1 MNVSPGETYVDQYYI
16 VNDSLSEIMDT
27 DKAAQWSDST
37 VRQKYGVQDDIGEYH
52 NGEAGRGISLV
63 RYGSQDDFYVSLLE
77 TEYATCAVE
86 NATSTTCQ
94 GRSVPRPD
102 HYAYFYIECGPDQHY
117 TGPDRYHFT
126 PLLSDTG
133 GILEPHLCQGHET
146 NSTIRSKLTLVG
158 FFPDDES
165 CDALESLKFD
175 PELCL
180 ETFVDDFQKEIDFQ
194 EESIDISSHFPSE
207 SPTSNGYLCE
217 IDNGVDAPD
226 EGSLDFLSEL
236 ALDDSAG
243 NLATPWEYVSAADV
257 EGADPYFYTSPSGLV
272 FLIQPIYYSGVPY
285 QGNCT
290 RVFAWL
296 SLPVDDLSASPIPG
310 AVLLHGGGGSA
321 FKLWCEE
328 WAKRDMAS
336 IAIAHEGQTDVKL
349 PEQDEYRR
357 AWERHDWAGPFR
369 SGRAYS
375 DVNLPNLNDQWMYH
389 AVAQTILANT
399 LLRSESSVKANEV
412 GVTGVSWG
420 GVITSTVIGL
430 DHRFAF
436 AIPGY
441 GCGSLGESLGH
452 FGRQIELGG
461 DEIKDAYNEV
471 WDPIIRFGSIN
482 HTLPTLW
489 ISFPEE
495 AHFPLVDQAATYRS
509 LLSQASSASVLPVLI
524 PHLLHG
530 HSPIWNR
537 EENYE
542 FVRSVLS
549 SPERPMFAK
558 QIAQFSGVEWLP
570 IDFTTQKTV
579 TVKFESTQDFS
590 VANLISS
597 TGALSIVSSDRTW
610 LYEPVT
616 SSSIGGSFWKD
627 ESSCMEE
634 RCEWYATATLPPG
647 TTSWYINLCTAS
659 NNICASSL
667 YNEAAPARLIK

>member
-16 VNDSLSEIMDT
+16 VNDALSKIMDT

-52 NGEAGRGISLV
+52 NGEGRVISLV
-63 RYGSQDDFYVSLLE
+63 RYGSHDDFFVSLLE
-77 TEYATCAVE
+77 TEYAACAME
-86 NATSTTCQ
+86 NATSTTCH
-94 GRSVPRPD
+94 GHSVPRPD

-126 PLLSDTG
+126 PPLSGTG
-133 GILEPHLCQGHET
+133 GILKPYLCQGHET
-146 NSTIRSKLTLVG
+146 NSTVRPKLTLVG

-165 CDALESLKFD
+165 CGALKSLKFD

-180 ETFVDDFQKEIDFQ
+180 ETFVDDSQ
-194 EESIDISSHFPSE
+194 EDIIDISSHVPSK
-207 SPTSNGYLCE
+207 SPTNSGYLCG

-226 EGSLDFLSEL
+226 EESLDFLSQL

-243 NLATPWEYVSAADV
+243 NLATPWEYVSAEDV
-257 EGADPYFYTSPSGLV
+257 EGADNYFYTSPSGLV
-272 FLIQPIYYSGVPY
+272 FLIRPIYYSGVPY
-285 QGNCT
+285 QGSCT

-321 FKLWCEE
+321 FKLWCEQ

-336 IAIAHEGQTDVKL
+336 IAIALEGQTDIKL
-349 PEQDEYRR
+349 PKKDEYGRS
-357 AWERHDWAGPFR
+357 WESHDWAGPFR
-369 SGRAYS
+369 IGRAYS
-375 DVNLPNLNDQWMYH
+375 DGNLPNLSDQWMYH

-399 LLRSESSVKANEV
+399 LLRNESSVNATEV

-420 GVITSTVIGL
+420 GAITLTVIGL

-436 AIPGY
+436 AISGY
-441 GCGSLGESLGH
+441 GCGSLGESMGH
-452 FGRQIELGG
+452 FGRQIRLGG

-471 WDPIIRFGSIN
+471 WDPILRSDAIK

-495 AHFPLVDQAATYRS
+495 VHFPLLDQATTYRS
-509 LLSQASSASVLPVLI
+509 LMLQASSASVLPVLI
-524 PHLLHG
+524 PHLIHG
-530 HSPIWNR
+530 HSRIWNR

-549 SPERPMFAK
+549 SAERQMFAK
-558 QIAQFSGVEWLP
+558 QIEPIPEVLLPTSSTAQ
-570 IDFTTQKTV
+570 TQV
-579 TVKFESTQDFS
+579 TVYFESTQDFS
-590 VANLISS
+590 LANLISS
-597 TGALSIVSSDRTW
+597 TGGVFTVISDRIW
-610 LYEPVT
+610 SNEPVT
-616 SSSIGGSFWKD
+616 SSPEGSLGKVD
-627 ESSCMEE
+627 PTCREE
-634 RCEWYATATLPPG
+634 RCEWHATAMLPPG
-647 TTSWYINLCTAS
+647 TTSWYINLCTPS
-659 NNICASSL
+659 NTICASSL
-667 YNEAAPARLIK
+667 YNEAARV